1 MNELV
6 RVKYDPI
13 EIEELI
19 FLYIRIAGIDTTEEK
34 MLLWNLYH
42 IISDPYFQY
51 GMWQWS
57 ELRKLLQVFKLGKIK
72 Q

>member
-34 MLLWNLYH
+34 MLL
-42 IISDPYFQY
+42 
-51 GMWQWS
+51 
-57 ELRKLLQVFKLGKIK
+57 
-72 Q
+72 